1 VDPAGEPGVLCY
13 RVIEIIQ
20 RKMEL
25 RLMYKP
31 LRDNDRHEAAKPK
44 VHKAEAV
51 NSTLRHQ
58 TQLGIQIYKLDV
70 IHVKPRRE
78 KLF

>member
-1 VDPAGEPGVLCY
+1 
-13 RVIEIIQ
+13 
-20 RKMEL
+20 
-25 RLMYKP
+25 MYKP